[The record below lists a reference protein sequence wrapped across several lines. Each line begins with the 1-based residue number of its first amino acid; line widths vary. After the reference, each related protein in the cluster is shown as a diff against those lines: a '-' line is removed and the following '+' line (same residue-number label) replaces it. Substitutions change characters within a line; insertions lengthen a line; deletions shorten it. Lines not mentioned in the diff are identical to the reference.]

1 MSTDSTSASTPA
13 DQPPAVPPERS
24 FFDALKY
31 GVSLPERLVR
41 SAAGL
46 TAGTAKELAELL
58 VPRSFQDSKTYEVV
72 VRNSLNFVIANVGG
86 VNLPVDPNAPPPPE
100 NFVARKAVGNF
111 MDFAGIATL
120 HTSPLWVL
128 AIVSDL
134 AYGTKSY
141 MQELA
146 RELQNQGLIDD
157 ASTIHKVDDLLAAVQ
172 KASGTAAS
180 SLDQPPLSV
189 DELKASLDQTRQA
202 LMGVDPRTLFPEAEI
217 ARFWGDMK
225 SLATKEDVSLL
236 GVSGVVAMQT
246 ISTVKAVSQGTLT
259 GVVVAG
265 QIVNRAIFSHYIDS
279 LSRINQQGLFQTLQN
294 TYEPYVDAVWNN
306 FHHDKRTWTESL
318 LETSTYRT
326 AWTTLKRWFGAA
338 GEASASERSALAGGP
353 NVAGAPDSTQPSAR
367 SSGPL

>member
-1 MSTDSTSASTPA
+1 MSTDSTPPSSIDPA
-13 DQPPAVPPERS
+13 PATPPERS

-31 GVSLPERLVR
+31 GASIPERLVR

-46 TAGTAKELAELL
+46 TAGTAKELAGFL

-72 VRNSLNFVIANVGG
+72 VRNSLNFVIANIGG
-86 VNLPVDPNAPPPPE
+86 VDLPADPGAPPPPE
-100 NFVARKAVGNF
+100 NFLARKAVGNF
-111 MDFAGIATL
+111 MDFAGLATL

-128 AIVSDL
+128 AIVSDV

-146 RELQNQGLIDD
+146 RELQAQGLIDD
-157 ASTIHKVDDLLAAVQ
+157 ASTIHKVDDLLDAVQ
-172 KASGTAAS
+172 RASGTAAS

-202 LMGVDPRTLFPEAEI
+202 LMGVDPTKLFPEAEI
-217 ARFWGDMK
+217 ARFWGDMQA
-225 SLATKEDVSLL
+225 LATKEDVSLL

-246 ISTVKAVSQGTLT
+246 IATVKTLSQGTLT
-259 GVVVAG
+259 SVMVAG

-279 LSRINQQGLFQTLQN
+279 LSRINEQGLFQTLQN

-306 FHHDKRTWTESL
+306 FHEDNRTWTESL
-318 LETSTYRT
+318 LEADIYRS
-326 AWTTLKRWFGAA
+326 AWTTLKRWLGADK
-338 GEASASERSALAGGP
+338 P
-353 NVAGAPDSTQPSAR
+353 QPGCS
-367 SSGPL
+367 

>member
-1 MSTDSTSASTPA
+1 MPTETGKRGAAGENTTVAGEVASS
-13 DQPPAVPPERS
+13 PPARS
-24 FFDALKY
+24 FLETLRY
-31 GVSLPERLVR
+31 GASIPERLVR

-46 TAGTAKELAELL
+46 TAGTAKELAEFL

-72 VRNSLNFVIANVGG
+72 VRNSLNFVIGNIGG
-86 VNLPVDPNAPPPPE
+86 VNLPTDPNAPPPPE
-100 NFVARKAVGNF
+100 NFLARKAVGNF

-146 RELQNQGLIDD
+146 RELQAQGLIDD
-157 ASTIHKVDDLLAAVQ
+157 ASTIHKVEDLLEAVQ
-172 KASGTAAS
+172 RASGTAAS

-189 DELKASLDQTRQA
+189 EELKKSLDDTRLA
-202 LMGVDPRTLFPEAEI
+202 ILEADPRMLFPEAEI

-225 SLATKEDVSLL
+225 SLATQEDVSLL

-259 GVVVAG
+259 GVVLAG
-265 QIVNRAIFSHYIDS
+265 QIVNRAIFSHYVDA
-279 LSRINQQGLFQTLQN
+279 LSRINEQGLFQSLQN
-294 TYEPYVDAVWNN
+294 TYEPYVDAIWNN
-306 FHHDKRTWTESL
+306 FHEDKRTLTDAIL
-318 LETSTYRT
+318 DADTYRS
-326 AWTTLKRWFGAA
+326 AWSTLKRWA
-338 GEASASERSALAGGP
+338 GLEKPTAENGPPGEPAS
-353 NVAGAPDSTQPSAR
+353 
-367 SSGPL
+367 

>member
-1 MSTDSTSASTPA
+1 MSTD
-13 DQPPAVPPERS
+13 QPPDDEAPAAAPERS
-24 FFDALKY
+24 IFDALKY
-31 GVSLPERLVR
+31 GASLPERFVR
-41 SAAGL
+41 SAAGV
-46 TAGTAKELAELL
+46 TAGTAKELAEFL

-72 VRNSLNFVIANVGG
+72 VRNSLNFVIGNIGG
-86 VNLPVDPNAPPPPE
+86 VDLPADPNAPAQAE
-100 NFVARKAVGNF
+100 NYLARKAVGNF
-111 MDFAGIATL
+111 MDFAGLATL

-128 AIVSDL
+128 AIVSDV

-157 ASTIHKVDDLLAAVQ
+157 ASTIHKIDDLLEAVQ

-189 DELKASLDQTRQA
+189 DELKTSLDQTRQA

-246 ISTVKAVSQGTLT
+246 VATVKAVSQGTLT

-265 QIVNRAIFSHYIDS
+265 QIVNRAIFSHYVDS
-279 LSRINQQGLFQTLQN
+279 LSRINEQGLFQTLQS
-294 TYEPYVDAVWNN
+294 TYEPYVEAVWKN
-306 FHHDKRTWTESL
+306 FREDQRTWTETL
-318 LETSTYRT
+318 LEADTYRSV
-326 AWTTLKRWFGAA
+326 WTTLKRWVGAEKPVPA
-338 GEASASERSALAGGP
+338 VTPASSPGTGEA
-353 NVAGAPDSTQPSAR
+353 GAT
-367 SSGPL
+367 

>member
-1 MSTDSTSASTPA
+1 MSTDPAASPTPGEA
-13 DQPPAVPPERS
+13 ASERS
-24 FFDALKY
+24 LFDTLRY

-46 TAGTAKELAELL
+46 TAGTAKELAEFL

-72 VRNSLNFVIANVGG
+72 VRNSLNFIVGNIGG
-86 VNLPVDPNAPPPPE
+86 VNLPSDPDAPPPAE
-100 NFVARKAVGNF
+100 NFLARKAVGNF
-111 MDFAGIATL
+111 MDFAGLATL

-134 AYGTKSY
+134 AYGSKSY

-146 RELQNQGLIDD
+146 RELQAQGLIDD
-157 ASTIHKVDDLLAAVQ
+157 ASTIHKVDDLLEAVQ
-172 KASGTAAS
+172 HASGTAAS

-189 DELKASLDQTRQA
+189 AELKSSLDQTRLA
-202 LMGVDPRTLFPEAEI
+202 LMNADPRTLFPEAEI

-246 ISTVKAVSQGTLT
+246 IATVKSLSQGTLT

-265 QIVNRAIFSHYIDS
+265 QIVNRTVFSHYVDA
-279 LSRINQQGLFQTLQN
+279 LTRVNEQGLFETLQN
-294 TYEPYVDAVWNN
+294 TYEPYVEAIWNN
-306 FHHDKRTWTESL
+306 FREDKRTWTETL
-318 LETSTYRT
+318 LDVGTYRS
-326 AWTTLKRWFGAA
+326 AWSTVRRWIG
-338 GEASASERSALAGGP
+338 SEKP
-353 NVAGAPDSTQPSAR
+353 APATCA
-367 SSGPL
+367 SSGESQAPPPGANP